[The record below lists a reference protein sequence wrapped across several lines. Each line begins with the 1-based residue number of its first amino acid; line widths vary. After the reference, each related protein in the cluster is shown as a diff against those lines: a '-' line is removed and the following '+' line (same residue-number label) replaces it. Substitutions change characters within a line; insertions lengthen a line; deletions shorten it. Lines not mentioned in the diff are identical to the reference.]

1 MAWNIC
7 RFAVATSF
15 FTSYMLCLVSLL
27 TSTAISVERF
37 VVLLLGLKYRHVV
50 TLKRTYVGS
59 VCAFWLV
66 FTTVSIMRFGI
77 TFYQSGM
84 VA

>member
-15 FTSYMLCLVSLL
+15 FTSYMLCLASLL

-37 VVLLLGLKYRHVV
+37 VVLLLNL
-50 TLKRTYVGS
+50 
-59 VCAFWLV
+59 
-66 FTTVSIMRFGI
+66 III
-77 TFYQSGM
+77 TIIIITIKIIIFEF
-84 VA
+84 V